1 MSTIADVFKSNLM
14 FLILLLYFPKIVKSA
29 NIDYFSAVRL
39 LYWHRLCEGHN
50 WVNICWTKITFKSW
64 WPVYFIV
71 VNLLNLSLLSA
82 YAVDFSFWKRV
93 NICQNSQISRTLYIK
108 FKSQKTWQHKKKCL
122 LNFKRREE
130 NTNINWNQLFAF
142 HLAQETLI
150 NFNFNQNGK
159 YLFTEKVFIR
169 VTYSLAYISNI
180 VIIFQSVHQTLFNIS
195 DDM

>member
-39 LYWHRLCEGHN
+39 LYWHRLCKGHN

-108 FKSQKTWQHKKKCL
+108 FKSQKTWQHKKNVSWIL
-122 LNFKRREE
+122 REE
-130 NTNINWNQLFAF
+130 KRIPISIGTN
-142 HLAQETLI
+142 
-150 NFNFNQNGK
+150 
-159 YLFTEKVFIR
+159 YLLSIWHRK
-169 VTYSLAYISNI
+169 LW
-180 VIIFQSVHQTLFNIS
+180 
-195 DDM
+195 